1 MRVTDYELY
10 EVPPRWQF
18 LKLETSDGRVGWGEP
33 YTKWHYRGDAPSATP
48 AAVDQMMA
56 KYVLDS
62 DPARIEDTW
71 QAMYRSSFYRG
82 GPVHMSAIAGID
94 QALWDL
100 KGKQFGAPVYDLLG
114 GATRDRIRAYQ
125 HVSAHRDGDHADPQA
140 AAEAAA
146 AEAESHVAAGFD
158 ALKLVPTEGL
168 EIIDTPATVGEASE
182 MVGTV
187 REAVGRDVDIA
198 LDFHGR
204 ASKPMARKLA
214 AAMEKFDPMFIEEPV
229 LPEHD
234 HAFPR
239 VAEATDAP
247 IATGERLYTR
257 SDFRP
262 LLEAD
267 AVDVVQPDVSNAGGI
282 TETMKIAN
290 MAATYDASIAPHCPM
305 GPLCTAA
312 SLQVDAAAH
321 NALVQEQIL
330 HKTEGAF
337 RYVDN
342 PEMFDVEDGFVDL
355 PGGPGLG
362 VEIDEDTV
370 EEFDGVDLSYERP
383 LGRRADGSVGER

>member
-1 MRVTDYELY
+1 MRVTDYELF

-18 LKLETSDGRVGWGEP
+18 LRIETSDGRVGWGEP

-48 AAVDQMMA
+48 AAVDQMME
-56 KYVLDS
+56 KYVLGA
-62 DPARIEDTW
+62 DPSRIEDLW
-71 QAMYRSSFYRG
+71 QSMYRSSFYRG

-100 KGKQFGAPVYDLLG
+100 KGKGFGAPVYELLG
-114 GATRDRIRAYQ
+114 GAARDRIRMYQ
-125 HVSAHRDGDHADPQA
+125 HVSANRSDDVDTPAE

-146 AEAESHVAAGFD
+146 AEAREHVDAGFD
-158 ALKLVPTEGL
+158 ALKLVPAGGFEPV
-168 EIIDTPATVGEASE
+168 DSPASVDAAVEVVGAI
-182 MVGTV
+182 
-187 REAVGRDVDIA
+187 REAVGRDVA
-198 LDFHGR
+198 VAVDFHGR
-204 ASKPMARKLA
+204 TSKTMGRKLA
-214 AAMEKFDPMFIEEPV
+214 RALEPHDPMFIEEPV

-239 VAEATDAP
+239 LAESTALP

-282 TETMKIAN
+282 TETKKIADL
-290 MAATYDASIAPHCPM
+290 AATYDVSIAPHCPM

-312 SLQVDAAAH
+312 SLQIDAVAH
-321 NALVQEQIL
+321 NALVQEQVL
-330 HKTEGAF
+330 HKTDGAF
-337 RYVDN
+337 RYVEN
-342 PEMFDVEDGFVDL
+342 PGMFDVTDGFVDV
-355 PGGPGLG
+355 PDGPGLG
-362 VEIDEDTV
+362 VEVDEATV
-370 EEFDGVDLSYERP
+370 REFDGEDLSYERP